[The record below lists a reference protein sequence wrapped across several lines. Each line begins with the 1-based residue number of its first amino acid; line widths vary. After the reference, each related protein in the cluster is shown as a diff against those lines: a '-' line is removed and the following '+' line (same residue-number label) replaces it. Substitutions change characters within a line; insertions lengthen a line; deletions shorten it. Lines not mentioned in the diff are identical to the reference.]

1 MEESKFYQNVNSLEH
16 GSEEWMKVMNLGN
29 YWFTEGMDIHE
40 KIEQYINEKQKEV
53 END

>member
-1 MEESKFYQNVNSLEH
+1 MKESKFYQYVNSLEH

-29 YWFTEGMDIHE
+29 YWFTEGMDIDE